1 MISDAR
7 RWLTGQAEE
16 QRVAQVWLSEGL
28 LMNTSW
34 VALAATASLTF
45 GLMHPAH
52 AGPAQVDQALKMML
66 ASCQIANASMETKR
80 TPEGRLDVVITLS
93 NGQRRGVSLVKSD
106 MDSFMAGAVEV
117 KARASLPVIQCM
129 DPHLDDVIATLPM
142 LPDRPA
148 ALPPPP
154 APAYVPPALPAV
166 VAPSPAPMQ
175 PARPPLPSGGELPV
189 GVVNG
194 TVAPVAAAAPSA
206 TVAGGR
212 LAASVS
218 QCKGMGG
225 NHVVCDIK
233 VSNRSG
239 QDAKLIIQGGNTIVL
254 GEEGTKSTLYSV
266 RMGEGNHYPGGNE
279 KELRLD
285 LIADASP
292 TLQFHFYYVP
302 EALLSIKRLE
312 VTMGAR
318 LGTDAEMQKFL
329 FANVPIQ
336 GR

>member
-1 MISDAR
+1 
-7 RWLTGQAEE
+7 
-16 QRVAQVWLSEGL
+16 
-28 LMNTSW
+28 MNTSW
-34 VALAATASLTF
+34 VALGATTVLTF
-45 GLMHPAH
+45 GLVHQAS
-52 AGPAQVDQALKMML
+52 AGPAQVDQALKVML
-66 ASCQIANASMETKR
+66 ASCSLPNSSLETKR
-80 TPEGRLDVVITLS
+80 TPEGRLDVIITLS
-93 NGQRRGVSLVKSD
+93 NGQRRAVSLVKSD

-129 DPHLDDVIATLPM
+129 DPHIDDVIATLPS

-154 APAYVPPALPAV
+154 PPAYVPPALPAV
-166 VAPSPAPMQ
+166 VAPQPAPMQ
-175 PARPPLPSGGELPV
+175 PVSPPLPSSGDLPV

-194 TVAPVAAAAPSA
+194 TVAPSAQPAPSA

-212 LAASVS
+212 LAAAVT

-225 NHVVCDIK
+225 NHVQCDIR
-233 VSNRSG
+233 VTNRTG
-239 QDAKLIIQGGNTIVL
+239 QDVKLIIQGTNTRVL
-254 GEEGTKSTLYSV
+254 GEEGTNVQLYQL
-266 RMGEGNHYPGGNE
+266 RMGETNHYPGGNE
-279 KELRLD
+279 KEIRLD

-292 TLQFHFYYVP
+292 VMQFHFYYVP

-318 LGTDAEMQKFL
+318 VGTDADMQKFL